1 LIWADGEAVDILGS
15 GRAKSCEFLCL
26 LRFASAEVNLGR
38 VRREKSCPP
47 AFSLSCVPRRD
58 VLSLPPGLSVFPLQ
72 GSSQE
77 LDRPGWMEAD
87 TVSHGGGE
95 MTREGEVPMTEY
107 NL

>member
-1 LIWADGEAVDILGS
+1 M
-15 GRAKSCEFLCL
+15 
-26 LRFASAEVNLGR
+26 
-38 VRREKSCPP
+38 
-47 AFSLSCVPRRD
+47 
-58 VLSLPPGLSVFPLQ
+58 LSLPPGLSVFPLQ